1 MTKEQKVRIGGIKF
15 SEELIQV
22 TVACKS
28 PDYSSICRLLH
39 LIAEQNINISFL
51 THSVFTK
58 RPESI
63 FCVDCAALDAIQQIL
78 KSSSW
83 PAEFI
88 NIIPSVGTLTVFP
101 HRNELK
107 LLGLIINFFGTCA
120 FPVHSFSTSISTISL
135 NTDYLHLDSIA
146 DKLQSVLLLPENH
159 APFRQGFRITQ
170 IPV

>member
-15 SEELIQV
+15 SEELIQI

-28 PDYSSICRLLH
+28 PDSSSICRLLH
-39 LIAEQNINISFL
+39 LVAEQNINISFL
-51 THSVFTK
+51 THSVCTK
-58 RPESI
+58 SPGSI
-63 FCVDCAALDAIQQIL
+63 FCVDCGALDTIHHIL
-78 KSSSW
+78 KASSW

-88 NIIPSVGTLTVFP
+88 KIIPSVGTLTVFP

-107 LLGLIINFFGTCA
+107 LLGLIIKSFGHYG

-135 NTDYLHLDSIA
+135 NTDYLLLDAIA

-170 IPV
+170 IPA